1 MWLRGGGGGAAADP
15 APELHAVVLL
25 ARGDL
30 QHGHRGR
37 VPVRGARGVGA
48 QRHLAQA
55 ARPGDVGRGGAAA
68 RGAGEGVGLPLHR
81 LHTAAGRVQ

>member
-1 MWLRGGGGGAAADP
+1 MCLRGGGGGAAAHP

-25 ARGDL
+25 ARRDL

-37 VPVRGARGVGA
+37 VPVRGARRVGA

-55 ARPGDVGRGGAAA
+55 ARPGEVWRGGAAA